1 MNYKNVEALI
11 RAAIKENGERSITGD
26 GLQNVLLTMLD
37 YTTSLYIEEDVMY
50 GVEWD
55 VTVADPAMTRIGNM
69 ALHRQLPIQNRMKG
83 CLLDDNGGVVEYLP
97 PTSWLGA
104 TRDGS
109 RGQVMVELPDHY
121 RKFETDGN
129 IRRTKISEYPLPGYH
144 YVPKMYIS
152 AYEATVQRST
162 NMLCSVVNSDPD
174 YRGGDNTAAW
184 DGTYRSLLGCPATD
198 LNTPTFRSYARNR
211 KKESTEWNMLTYE
224 AYKTLFWLYYIE
236 YANRNCQR
244 PFNAEKDSNG
254 FSQGG
259 LGDGA
264 TTLGY
269 NESSNLNSF
278 NPIIQCGYTDS
289 LGNSSGTIPFEVK
302 YADGSTKSIPV
313 ARYRGIEN
321 PFGHISKWVDGLL
334 VFITD
339 GEVAS
344 AYIAEDPAYFNDAD
358 ISGYRYAGNEP
369 LSGDAQVKDI
379 IFGEHG
385 DICCSEIGGSTTTYW
400 CDRHQAPPKNTVSG
414 TMVTRWGGSLQG
426 GWQCGLAF
434 EYTYYQP
441 LYNGKDTG
449 TRLCFIP
456 KNNA

>member
-1 MNYKNVEALI
+1 MRYNNVKTLI
-11 RAAIKENGERSITGD
+11 ESTVKENGENGITGN

-37 YTTSLYIEEDVMY
+37 YISTLHNEEDVMY

-55 VTVADPAMTRIGNM
+55 VTVADSAMTRIGNM

-83 CLLDDNGGVVEYLP
+83 CLLDDNGKVVEYLP

-109 RGQVMVELPDHY
+109 RGQVEVEVPDHY

-174 YRGGDNTAAW
+174 YRGGDNTADW
-184 DGTYRSLLGCPATD
+184 DGTYRSLLGRPATN
-198 LNTPTFRSYARNR
+198 LNSPTLRTCARNR
-211 KKESTEWNMLTYE
+211 KQGSTEWNMLTYD
-224 AYKTLFWLYYIE
+224 AYKALFWLYYIE
-236 YANRNCQR
+236 YANRNCQK

-264 TTLGY
+264 TTMAY
-269 NESSNLNSF
+269 NESESLNSF
-278 NPIIQCGYTDS
+278 NPIVPCGYTDS
-289 LGNSSGTIPFEVK
+289 LGNSSGTIPFDVEF
-302 YADGSTKSIPV
+302 ADGSIRSISV

-321 PFGHISKWVDGLL
+321 PFGHIAKWIDGLR
-334 VFITD
+334 VRINGD
-339 GEVAS
+339 QKAS
-344 AYIAEDPAYFNDAD
+344 VYIAEDPALFNDED
-358 ISGYRYAGNEP
+358 FSEYRHAGIEP
-369 LSGDAQVKDI
+369 LSGEGHVKDI
-379 IFGEHG
+379 LFGEYG
-385 DICCSEIGGSTTTYW
+385 DICCAEVGGSNTTYW
-400 CDRHQAPPKNTVSG
+400 CDRHQAGPSG
-414 TMVTRWGGSLQG
+414 ADSRTMVTRWGGTLQG

-434 EYTYYQP
+434 EYTYFQP
-441 LYNGKDTG
+441 LNSEKDTG

-456 KNNA
+456 QNNK